1 MRRLWAFFVRDALI
15 AFSYR
20 ASFFAQLAGNLLI
33 LGVFFF
39 IGRTVGAETS
49 AALAPYGGNFFA
61 FLLVGL
67 SLGDCVGVSLTTFAS
82 QIREGQVTGT
92 LEVTLMSSL
101 RLSLMLIYSSLWNYF
116 FAFVRF
122 VLYLA
127 VGSVLYG
134 VSFQQANI
142 PVALLMFLLTVLSFL
157 GIGVLWASLVL
168 LIKRGEAIMTTAG
181 YAVILISGVLFPPAV
196 LPPWIRVFS
205 DLIPLTHAL
214 EGMRLALL
222 KGFGLVELAP
232 ILFKLLLFSVVLLA
246 IGFSAFDRAV
256 RRAKELGTLTQF

>member
-15 AFSYR
+15 AISYR
-20 ASFFAQLAGNLLI
+20 AAFFAQLAGNFLI

-39 IGRTVGAETS
+39 IGRTVGAANS

-61 FLLVGL
+61 FLLIGL

-101 RLSLMLIYSSLWNYF
+101 RLSLMLIYASLWNYF

-122 VLYLA
+122 VLYL
-127 VGSVLYG
+127 VLGSFLYG
-134 VSFQQANI
+134 VSFRQANV
-142 PVALLMFLLTVLSFL
+142 PVALLLFLLTVLSFL
-157 GIGVLWASLVL
+157 GIGVLWASMVLV
-168 LIKRGEAIMTTAG
+168 IKRGEALMTTAG
-181 YAVILISGVLFPPAV
+181 YAVILISGVLFPPSV
-196 LPPWIRVFS
+196 LPAWIRAFS

-222 KGFGLVELAP
+222 RGSGLVELAP
-232 ILFKLLLFSVVLLA
+232 ILLKLLLFSAVLLA
-246 IGFSAFDRAV
+246 LGFTTFDRAV
-256 RRAKELGTLTQF
+256 RRAKEAGTLTQF